1 MKSIR
6 VSLIVYFLALLVVGL
21 GGVSLLAYRISAD
34 TFEHK
39 EASERT
45 LLKNET
51 LARCAESR
59 KEFDDQLVR
68 KAKQIIARYHRPGRV
83 DWTNSMGMLGSALM
97 DHGYIHLASN
107 AQLSV
112 GKVSGQLTFWK
123 LRMLDQ
129 RPLDQILTQIPD
141 VPGVDRRK
149 VEPQEYC
156 QTFTRWGEPWEHTGN
171 LGWGDFQLDET
182 FRKKGEVNQSRFDQ
196 LPLENSQI
204 RFVTIKVPRPFN
216 IPAPMTKWKDPRVRD
231 INMRAMSEP
240 YYFIQFGMDMSLL
253 EDRIAA
259 IQESQAGG
267 LARLT
272 ETTATALGTLKGR
285 LFVLCGLTLLAV
297 LGGGFIL
304 VYLGLAPLHRLS
316 EAVSQVSEKDF
327 RLKLSPESLP
337 TELQP
342 IAHRLTRTLE
352 QLQGAFA
359 REKQSA
365 QDISHDLRTPL
376 AALTTTLEVAL
387 RKERTSAEYREL
399 LGECQLSANQM
410 AHLVER
416 LLALAKVDSGS
427 NPVRSRNVDICQVAQ
442 HASDLVRPLAKAREI
457 GLFVRAPE
465 ELRMRADPDKLCEI
479 LTNLLHNA
487 IDYNRPA
494 GSIYLTVEQ
503 KGSTLEVEVADTG
516 IGILPEAKPRL
527 FERFYRADPSR
538 HVDTPHCG
546 LGLAIVKSYVDLM
559 NGTVQ
564 VESEVG
570 VGTTFRLTFPF
581 VPPISEEMRPALA

>member
-21 GGVSLLAYRISAD
+21 GGVSLLAYRVAAD
-34 TFEHK
+34 TLEHK

-45 LLKNET
+45 LIKNET
-51 LARCAESR
+51 QARSLESR

-83 DWTNSMGMLGSALM
+83 DWTNSMGLLGSAMLP
-97 DHGYIHLASN
+97 HGYVHLAVN
-107 AQLSV
+107 ANLSTPRL
-112 GKVSGQLTFWK
+112 SFQLTPWK

-129 RPLDQILTQIPD
+129 RPLDRILNDID
-141 VPGVDRRK
+141 PGADRRK
-149 VEPQEYC
+149 EPQEYC
-156 QTFTRWGEPWEHTGN
+156 QTFTRWGEPWEHTAN
-171 LGWGDFQLDET
+171 LGRGDFQLDET
-182 FRKKGEVNQSRFDQ
+182 FRKTAESNQATFDEAT
-196 LPLENSQI
+196 PENSRI

-216 IPAPMTKWKDPRVRD
+216 MPITKWKDPRVRD

-240 YYFIQFGMDMSLL
+240 YYFIQYGMETGFI
-253 EDRIAA
+253 EDRLAA
-259 IQESQAGG
+259 LMESQTAG
-267 LARLT
+267 LT
-272 ETTATALGTLKGR
+272 RQTEETAAALRTLKGR
-285 LFVLCGLTLLAV
+285 LFVVCGFTLLAV

-327 RLKLSPESLP
+327 RLKLAPDSLP

-342 IAHRLTRTLE
+342 IAHRLTQTFD
-352 QLQGAFA
+352 QLQGAFS

-387 RKERTSAEYREL
+387 RKERTSAEYREF
-399 LGECQLSANQM
+399 LGECQLSAKQM
-410 AHLVER
+410 SHLVER
-416 LLALAKVDSGS
+416 LLALARVDAGG
-427 NPVRSRNVDICQVAQ
+427 NPVRSRNVDICQVAH

-457 GLFVRAPE
+457 GLFVHAPE

-494 GSIYLTVEQ
+494 GSIHLTVEQ
-503 KGSTLEVEVADTG
+503 KGDALQVEVADTG
-516 IGILPEAKPRL
+516 IGIQPEAKPRL
-527 FERFYRADPSR
+527 FERFFRADPSR
-538 HVDTPHCG
+538 HADTPHCG

-570 VGTTFRLTFPF
+570 VGTKFRLAFPY
-581 VPPISEEMRPALA
+581 VPPISEEIQPALA